1 MNKYRQ
7 LIEAAFP
14 NIRHCMVLG
23 MTVED
28 ADFGRLILRMPY
40 LETMVGDP
48 QGGVIHGGALTTLMD
63 SACGFAAMLGVDGEA
78 VCPTLDLR
86 IDYMRPATPG
96 LTVYADAEVYRVTE
110 SVIFTRAIAHHGD
123 TDLTIA
129 AGVGNFFRME
139 PDLFADMRRGFR
151 ASQAV
156 KNGKLKSGDSANG

>member
-86 IDYMRPATPG
+86 IDYMGPATPG
-96 LTVYADAEVYRVTE
+96 LDILGDAEVYRDTSE
-110 SVIFTRAIAHHGD
+110 LLFCRGIAYHPGQKDRPIAH
-123 TDLTIA
+123 TTATFMRVNYQDLKPLLPKEGA
-129 AGVGNFFRME
+129 E
-139 PDLFADMRRGFR
+139 
-151 ASQAV
+151 
-156 KNGKLKSGDSANG
+156 